1 MLLLLMALIGITTT
15 QPAILD
21 QTDEEWTAPGYRV
34 VEEAVINP
42 LDYGEPIGWG
52 ENCNGPVAS
61 IGCQGFF
68 IPTENGEKWRIIM
81 LLKDRL
87 VVLQEDEEVR
97 DIPLTCSPRGIIYS
111 RNGKYALIMGP
122 VLDGSRESIYS
133 REAEFVDIET
143 GEVRTFEPLQN
154 TGWTG
159 FQFVNDD
166 GSIFRWNNYNP
177 YRLLE
182 FYDPDFNLLCS
193 TEIPIDMFTHFAHA
207 SDGSLIL
214 FASWNLLSAYDKYGT
229 LLWEMELE
237 RGLPCPPLVNAD
249 GSIVL
254 LATLH
259 GLECHNG
266 FTGEL
271 LWAKFDTQMNAPVP
285 SVSRTGWASHIV
297 HRGLAFGSDIQSM
310 ESINEMYYP
319 TENWD
324 HGVPVAVA
332 CNGSSLS
339 ISVCLPPLYQNHNL
353 RKVIYTDSNGMILW
367 VSSPYSV
374 DSSSLIIHGPN
385 NNLEYELT
393 GNTLSIQSN
402 GKRFIYSDYN
412 QVLISR
418 VEGCDEE

>member
-1 MLLLLMALIGITTT
+1 
-15 QPAILD
+15 
-21 QTDEEWTAPGYRV
+21 
-34 VEEAVINP
+34 
-42 LDYGEPIGWG
+42 
-52 ENCNGPVAS
+52 
-61 IGCQGFF
+61 
-68 IPTENGEKWRIIM
+68 
-81 LLKDRL
+81 
-87 VVLQEDEEVR
+87 
-97 DIPLTCSPRGIIYS
+97 
-111 RNGKYALIMGP
+111 
-122 VLDGSRESIYS
+122 
-133 REAEFVDIET
+133 
-143 GEVRTFEPLQN
+143 
-154 TGWTG
+154 
-159 FQFVNDD
+159 
-166 GSIFRWNNYNP
+166 
-177 YRLLE
+177 
-182 FYDPDFNLLCS
+182 
-193 TEIPIDMFTHFAHA
+193 
-207 SDGSLIL
+207 
-214 FASWNLLSAYDKYGT
+214 
-229 LLWEMELE
+229 
-237 RGLPCPPLVNAD
+237 
-249 GSIVL
+249 
-254 LATLH
+254 
-259 GLECHNG
+259 
-266 FTGEL
+266 
-271 LWAKFDTQMNAPVP
+271 MNAPVP